1 MGELDQYGPI
11 AEFRVKTV
19 ADVPVNDEEIVS
31 RTINVIQSEIKRLHL
46 RRVVVLKCRTGNEP
60 GAQGII
66 HSRIDDMADETSLG
80 HIDLVPIVS
89 QIEDQGRNRF
99 PLRVQPERGLMA
111 SKKVPLGRKQDSSR
125 HRASGVEVVIDE
137 ITL

>member
-1 MGELDQYGPI
+1 MGKLDQYGPI

-31 RTINVIQSEIKRLHL
+31 RTIDVIQSEIKRLHL

-66 HSRIDDMADETSLG
+66 HSRIDNMADETSLG
-80 HIDLVPIVS
+80 HIDFVPIVA
-89 QIEDQGRNRF
+89 QIEDQGRNGF
-99 PLRVQPERGLMA
+99 PLGVQPEGGLMP
-111 SKKVPLGRKQDSSR
+111 SKKIPLGRK
-125 HRASGVEVVIDE
+125 
-137 ITL
+137 